1 VGISLFYMLFNL
13 IPIGAV
19 VFFGWLG
26 LRFVRARERDSLHN
40 TSSEGSDV
48 RRLEDL
54 VHDLQAEVHSIRER
68 QEFVEKLLERPK
80 D

>member
-1 VGISLFYMLFNL
+1 MSIMLLLSFFL
-13 IPIGAV
+13 PIGAV
-19 VFFGWLG
+19 AFFGWLA
-26 LRFVRARERDSLHN
+26 LRFVRARERDSLRD